1 MILTGPMNPGVP
13 RQEHSQECLTFLCV
27 GTTRG
32 NLSSDSACT
41 KYVGMGI
48 ARPHLLSSQCCEES
62 PDALH
67 RKLQSE
73 PGPCCLGSRMLVS
86 AASHTPAESRDH
98 PSWHY
103 LRVVVDNLWQVRQT
117 MGVAVDLIVAVTAK
131 PPRLITSAPQVGVR
145 QERKAL
151 PARGVQPTGDALQRV
166 CPARSGSAGV

>member
-1 MILTGPMNPGVP
+1 MNPGVP

-32 NLSSDSACT
+32 TASRDVRLRLHEVCWH
-41 KYVGMGI
+41 KGI
-48 ARPHLLSSQCCEES
+48 AGPHLLSQCCEES

-103 LRVVVDNLWQVRQT
+103 LRVVVDNMWQVRQT

-131 PPRLITSAPQVGVR
+131 PPRLITSAPGWQLVKSAKLFPPGVYNR
-145 QERKAL
+145 LVVHFNMYVQLAVAAQEY
-151 PARGVQPTGDALQRV
+151 D
-166 CPARSGSAGV
+166 

>member
-1 MILTGPMNPGVP
+1 MNPGVP

-41 KYVGMGI
+41 KYVGKGI
-48 ARPHLLSSQCCEES
+48 AGPHLFSSQCCEKT

-103 LRVVVDNLWQVRQT
+103 LRVVVDNMWQVRQT

-131 PPRLITSAPQVGVR
+131 PPRLITSAPQVALR

-151 PARGVQPTGDALQRV
+151 PARGVQPTGDALQHV